1 MLKKIIKFILKK
13 IGYEIRKIN
22 LKKYPYDIDNKHIK
36 LFEELEYATATTI
49 ERVDALLNAVD
60 YLERNKIEGDFVECG
75 VWKGGSC
82 MAMAKKL
89 LKNDSNKRK
98 IWLFDTFEGMTEPDE
113 NDIEVET
120 GIKGKELLVNAS
132 RNSEKY
138 NMWAY
143 APLNEVKNNMIKTGY
158 PIDNIKYIIGKVED
172 TLKGDDI
179 PEKVS
184 LLRLDTDWYEST
196 KIELEILF
204 PRLVKGGV
212 LIIDDYGHFEGA
224 RKAVDEYFSQLSDN
238 YFMHRIDYSARIII
252 KN

>member
-1 MLKKIIKFILKK
+1 MIKKAIKFILKK

-22 LKKYPYDIDNKHIK
+22 LKKYPYDIDNEHIK
-36 LFEELEYATATTI
+36 LFEEIEYATATTI
-49 ERVDALLNAVD
+49 ERVDALLNAIN
-60 YLERNKIEGDFVECG
+60 YLEQNKIKGDFVECG

-89 LKNDSNKRK
+89 MKKDSNDRK

-120 GIKGKELLVNAS
+120 GIKGKELLGDTARS
-132 RNSEKY
+132 SEKY

-158 PIDNIKYIIGKVED
+158 PVDNIRYIIGKVED
-172 TLKGDDI
+172 TLKADDI
-179 PEKVS
+179 PEKIS

-204 PRLVKGGV
+204 PRLVEGGV

-238 YFMHRIDYSARIII
+238 YFMHRIDYSARVII

>member
-1 MLKKIIKFILKK
+1 MIKKIIKKILALFK
-13 IGYEIRKIN
+13 YEISKIDI
-22 LKKYPYDIDNKHIK
+22 KKYPYDIDNENIK
-36 LFEELEYATATTI
+36 IFEEVEYATATTL
-49 ERVDALLNAVD
+49 ERVDALLNAVN
-60 YLERNKIEGDFVECG
+60 YLENNKIKGDFVECG

-82 MAMAKKL
+82 MAMALKL
-89 LKNDSNKRK
+89 MNKNSRTRK
-98 IWLFDTFEGMTEPDE
+98 IWLFDTFEGMTDPDE

-120 GIKGKELLVNAS
+120 GMRGKELLDNSA

-143 APLNEVKNNMIKTGY
+143 APLDEVKINMVKTRY
-158 PIDNIKYIIGKVED
+158 PLDNIEYVIGKVEE
-172 TLKGDDI
+172 TLKANNI
-179 PEKVS
+179 PEKIS

-204 PRLVKGGV
+204 PRLVPGGV

-224 RKAVDEYFSQLSDN
+224 RKAVDEYFSQLSHN

>member
-1 MLKKIIKFILKK
+1 MLKKTIKKILNK
-13 IGYEIRKIN
+13 IGYDINKIN
-22 LKKYPYDIDNKHIK
+22 LKKYPYDIDNEHIK
-36 LFEELEYATATTI
+36 LFEEIEYATATTL
-49 ERVDALLNAVD
+49 ERVDALLNAID
-60 YLERNKIEGDFVECG
+60 YLERNHIIGDFVECG

-89 LKNDSNKRK
+89 LKNDSKDRK

-113 NDIEVET
+113 NDVEIET
-120 GIKGKELLVNAS
+120 GLKGKELLDNTI

-143 APLNEVKNNMIKTGY
+143 APLNEVKNNMIKPGY
-158 PIDNIKYIIGKVED
+158 PVDNIRYVIGKVED
-172 TLKGDDI
+172 TLKADDI

-238 YFMHRIDYSARIII
+238 YFMHRIDYSARVII

>member
-1 MLKKIIKFILKK
+1 MLKKVIKNLLKK
-13 IGYEIRKIN
+13 IGYEIRRVN
-22 LKKYPYDIDNKHIK
+22 LKKYPYDIDNEHIK
-36 LFEELEYATATTI
+36 LFEEIEYATATSI
-49 ERVDALLNAVD
+49 ERVDALLSAIN
-60 YLERNKIEGDFVECG
+60 YLERNNIEGDFVECG

-89 LKNDSNKRK
+89 LKNNSKSRK

-113 NDIEVET
+113 NDVEVET
-120 GIKGKELLVNAS
+120 GLKGKELLENTT
-132 RNSEKY
+132 RNSQKY

-143 APLNEVKNNMIKTGY
+143 ASLDEVRSNMIKTGY
-158 PIDNIKYIIGKVED
+158 PVENIKYIIGKVED
-172 TLKGDDI
+172 TLKLNDI
-179 PEKVS
+179 PEKIS
-184 LLRLDTDWYEST
+184 LARLDTDWYEST

-204 PRLVKGGV
+204 PRLVQGGV
-212 LIIDDYGHFEGA
+212 LIIDDYGHFKGA